1 MSKDA
6 GKPLQN
12 AKKGW
17 KNYIFWGQ
25 QKMLGIMVGVL
36 KKVLKDVRKGIELET
51 FTHILLIII
60 GKQ

>member
-1 MSKDA
+1 
-6 GKPLQN
+6 
-12 AKKGW
+12 
-17 KNYIFWGQ
+17 
-25 QKMLGIMVGVL
+25 MLGIMVGVL